1 MQIVSISEN
10 TTLKEGLLPEHGL
23 SLFIKTE
30 NSQKILFDTG
40 QSGNFVFNAE
50 KLGLK
55 ISGIDFAVISH
66 GHYDHGGGL
75 EFFLKENHKAP
86 VFINQL
92 AFLERYS
99 LKTTGF
105 KFIGLNPHL
114 KDNPRFIKCG
124 DLRKISDEIFLFSNV
139 SGSFP
144 LSEGSKLL
152 FSADKQTLDKFSDE
166 QNLVITENSKTFL
179 FAGCAHCGIIN
190 IIEKLFYIS
199 GKYPDYVFGGFHLM
213 KSDKKEVE
221 FLAEKLLTYPN
232 TIFYTM
238 HCTGKEQFEIMKKIL
253 GARIEYF
260 SCGSIFSR

>member
-40 QSGNFVFNAE
+40 QSKNFVFNAE

-55 ISGIDFAVISH
+55 INEIDFAVISH

-75 EFFLKENHKAP
+75 DFFLKENHKAP
-86 VFINQL
+86 VFINQG
-92 AFLERYS
+92 AFIERYS
-99 LKTTGF
+99 LKSTGF

-124 DLRKISDEIFLFSNV
+124 DLRKISDDIFLFSNV
-139 SGSFP
+139 KGSFP
-144 LSEGSKLL
+144 LSKGCKLL
-152 FSADKQTLDKFSDE
+152 FSADKKTLDKFSDE
-166 QNLVITENSKTFL
+166 QNLVITENSKTYL
-179 FAGCAHCGIIN
+179 FAGCAHCGIVN
-190 IIEKLFYIS
+190 IIEKFSCIL
-199 GKYPDYVFGGFHLM
+199 GTLPDYVFGGFHLM
-213 KSDKKEVE
+213 KSDEKEVE
-221 FLAEKLLTYPN
+221 LLAKKLLTYSN